1 MSMRQKEETET
12 MSMKIDQINDKLN
25 NILMKDDKTFIK
37 KIIVESLEEI
47 KKKILSTVIK
57 RMEIVE
63 SELHEKAT

>member
-37 KIIVESLEEI
+37 KIIVESLVEE
-47 KKKILSTVIK
+47 KKNTQYSYKKDGNSRI
-57 RMEIVE
+57 R
-63 SELHEKAT
+63 AT